1 MRNKLINLLFIFCCL
16 ALFFVPSSPVLAQS
30 GNPPAVD
37 TNSAWGEVVDG
48 NGNINFAALTDG
60 GVITQ
65 PADWMP
71 SIPGIGNVNAEYHV
85 YYTPSGNT
93 VVVPTTTTY
102 LFMAMNP
109 QESGLSASVG
119 ALSGNAQ
126 NSSGY
131 ATDAAFIAGIL
142 SGNQSIS
149 DYTGFLSAGFTNWGD
164 FFSSVTSGQTDIW
177 SFPAGDTLNF
187 LNDLTLT
194 GLLQDG
200 NYYTVLLLYPPDQCM
215 HVPGGCTPEQL
226 SLLAPPPTLVPE
238 GPTPA
243 PSACPLPVVEQ
254 GRIVRSGQL
263 VYPNFPL
270 VVGQDPDKTG
280 VDISVAVYVEPTIR
294 RTWTAE
300 PVTECRPGPNAN
312 GVTNCT
318 TKNGQAG
325 HEKIVDWRCEEHVET
340 YNECISF
347 ASTVLRLSDESKDWI
362 LNELSIRYPG
372 AYLHNPRIALG
383 TERSCSISET
393 YDHIQTADPGWWDI
407 TISGQTSGTPI
418 TAPRNFGGAAGR
430 FSVWLKETAIVK

>member
-1 MRNKLINLLFIFCCL
+1 MRNKLINALLAVC
-16 ALFFVPSSPVLAQS
+16 FFTMFVVPPASAQDS
-30 GNPPAVD
+30 NPPGG
-37 TNSAWGEVVDG
+37 AWAEVVDA
-48 NGNINFAALTDG
+48 NGNINFSNLTDG

-71 SIPGIGNVNAEYHV
+71 SIPGIGQANAEYHV
-85 YYTPSGNT
+85 YYTPGGNT
-93 VVVPTTTTY
+93 VVVPTLTTY

-109 QESGLSASVG
+109 DESGLSASVG
-119 ALSGNAQ
+119 ALSMNAE

-131 ATDAAFIAGIL
+131 ATDSAFMAGIL
-142 SGNQSIS
+142 SGNLSIS
-149 DYTGFLSAGFTNWGD
+149 DYTSFVASGFTNWGE
-164 FFSSVTSGQTDIW
+164 FFSSVNSGETDIW
-177 SFPAGDTLNF
+177 SFPALDSLNF
-187 LNDLTLT
+187 LFDLIKM
-194 GLLQDG
+194 GSQDA
-200 NYYTVLLLYPPDQCM
+200 NLYSVLLLYTPDQCI
-215 HVPGGCTPEQL
+215 HVPGGCTAEQL
-226 SLLAPPPTLVPE
+226 SLLLPPPTLDDDP
-238 GPTPA
+238 PTP
-243 PSACPLPVVEQ
+243 SVCPAPVVEP

-280 VDISVAVYVEPTIR
+280 VDISVTVYVEPTIR
-294 RTWTAE
+294 RTWTPE

-318 TKNGQAG
+318 TQNGQAG
-325 HEKIVDWRCEEHVET
+325 HEKVVDWECKEHVET

-383 TERSCSISET
+383 SERSCSISET
-393 YDHIQTADPGWWDI
+393 YEHIQTADPGWWDI

-418 TAPRNFGGAAGR
+418 TAPRNFSGAAGR
-430 FSVWLKETAIVK
+430 FSVWLKETAIIK